1 MEKRNKTVFIL
12 ACAAAIVTNILWGL
26 SFIGSKRSMELGLQ
40 PFTLVT
46 VRFVVCTFALLPA
59 ALIKKEKLKLDRKD
73 ILPMI
78 MSALTGVTVYFFFEL
93 EGVKRLSA
101 STAALFIVTIPVMTL
116 LYSIIFKRK
125 RPSVIC
131 YLSMAASLVGVYLV
145 VASDSSGDSVQGA
158 LFMLGACVCW
168 VAYIEISQVLLRKYT
183 LLTVTLWQGMIA
195 LVTLAPMYFTERV
208 DLRTIPS
215 EAWMWSALFLGF
227 LCSAVAYVLNN
238 YSISKMSSLGHA
250 VFLNLNPLAAAVG
263 GWIILDEAMSGRGI
277 IGAAIVLVS
286 VFILTLTERESE
298 K

>member
-1 MEKRNKTVFIL
+1 MGKRDKTVFIL
-12 ACAAAIVTNILWGL
+12 ACAAAIVTNVLWGL
-26 SFIGSKRSMELGLQ
+26 SFIGSKRSMELGFQ

-46 VRFVVCTFALLPA
+46 VRFVVCTLALLPV
-59 ALIKKEKLKLDRKD
+59 ALVKKEKLKVDRKD

-78 MSALTGVTVYFFFEL
+78 ASALTGVTVYFFFEL

-116 LYSIIFKRK
+116 LYSIFFKRK

-131 YLSMAASLVGVYLV
+131 YLSMAVSLVGVYLV

-158 LFMLGACVCW
+158 LFMLSACVCW
-168 VAYIEISQVLLRKYT
+168 VAYIEISQVLLKKYT
-183 LLTVTLWQGMIA
+183 LMTVTLWQGIIS
-195 LVTLAPMYFTERV
+195 LITLAPMYFTEKV
-208 DLRTIPS
+208 DLRAIPA

-263 GWIILDEAMSGRGI
+263 GWLILGEAMTGKGI
-277 IGAAIVLVS
+277 IGGVIVLVS
-286 VFILTLTERESE
+286 VFILTLTERDVAE
-298 K
+298 